1 MVNLKLTGSPERHC
15 RLHSTTLTLAPLNKV
30 HPAAFPVSVTQ
41 ERRTVM
47 LQLRL
52 IGISLSHFSNHT
64 WHVPVRW
71 EALSWWDEEAPGRQR
86 AAQTLYLL
94 PARRRRRRL
103 EGKKEQL
110 RNSYK
115 KLAASVFEGTAS
127 VSASLFFMSNLVSS
141 VTPHEECESVQF
153 SHFKVKPQLL
163 RTKT

>member
-94 PARRRRRRL
+94 PARRPRRKRATEKL
-103 EGKKEQL
+103 LQEVSCVCVWG
-110 RNSYK
+110 NSLGFG
-115 KLAASVFEGTAS
+115 LAVFHVKSCLICYATRGMWECPILTFQS
-127 VSASLFFMSNLVSS
+127 K
-141 VTPHEECESVQF
+141 TPIVED
-153 SHFKVKPQLL
+153 
-163 RTKT
+163 